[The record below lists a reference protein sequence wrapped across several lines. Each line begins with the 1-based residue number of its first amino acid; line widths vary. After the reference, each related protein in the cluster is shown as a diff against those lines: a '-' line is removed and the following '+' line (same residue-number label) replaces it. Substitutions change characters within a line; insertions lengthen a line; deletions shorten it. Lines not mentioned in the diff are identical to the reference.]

1 MSTQVIIGP
10 LSLSS
15 YTFWIGLCALPG
27 LAWCVWRAGISWS
40 SRLRAVDALLL
51 LGACALAAGRAGYI
65 ALNAAYFA
73 ERPAEITLAPAAG
86 ISEHAAIV
94 GMLIGWRLARRF
106 NRPDPMR
113 VAALASLIGIGASIG
128 CVSNACAYGREV
140 FWTDGLLWHL
150 RVDWPDAHWMSNPRL
165 PAQACMAAW
174 LIVCMAG
181 AAVASRRKGGTLR
194 ALAVWLLLFGAGDF
208 ILQFGRADTTPMLLG
223 LRVHQSLDVGLL
235 LLALGLGAADRPLRP
250 ANHPQG

>member
-27 LAWCVWRAGISWS
+27 MAWCVWQAGTSWRD
-40 SRLRAVDALLL
+40 RLAVVDALLL
-51 LGACALAAGRAGYI
+51 VGACALAAGRAGYI

-94 GMLIGWRLARRF
+94 GMLIGWRLSRRLK
-106 NRPDPMR
+106 RPHPLS

-128 CVSNACAYGREV
+128 CISNACAYGHEV
-140 FWTDGLLWHL
+140 FWTDGIIWHL
-150 RVDWPDAHWMSNPRL
+150 RVDWPDAYWISNPRL
-165 PAQACMAAW
+165 PAQLFMVAW
-174 LIVCMAG
+174 LIVCVVIPVITSLGRNTAHP
-181 AAVASRRKGGTLR
+181 LI
-194 ALAVWLLLFGAGDF
+194 LWILLFSAGDF
-208 ILQFGRADTTPMLLG
+208 VLQFGRADTTSMLLG
-223 LRVHQSLDVGLL
+223 LRIDQALDIGLFA
-235 LLALGLGAADRPLRP
+235 LAIGLGVTGRPSRP
-250 ANHPQG
+250 ANRLQG